1 MAHHKQKI
9 QVASDGR
16 GRRVLR
22 DRKASRPKLTR
33 AGSSLKMWTD
43 PDPTGA
49 RPTTGWVLGHYP
61 LERRRRRRRA
71 EYKRIDRRAQLTR
84 EERIAF
90 DLARNS

>member
-9 QVASDGR
+9 QITSDGR
-16 GRRVLR
+16 ERRVLR
-22 DRKASRPKLTR
+22 DRKASKTKLTR
-33 AGSSLKMWTD
+33 GGQSYGMLTD

-61 LERRRRRRRA
+61 IERRRRRRRA